1 MIRTLVLNDQPLEL
15 DSSLGWLYIYQRQF
29 GHDILPD
36 VMPLVEAVLAGLGDI
51 LTAVSDQGGEK
62 TMDVEAAL
70 GLLNSDN
77 IVEMFIKMAGMELT
91 TVLNILW
98 AMAKNKDP
106 YLPDPQ
112 KFVNSF
118 DRLPLIDE
126 LAPALFYII
135 IDSSISSKNSK
146 SLLAKLEKAMP
157 SISTLLPSPQSTE
170 G

>member
-36 VMPLVEAVLAGLGDI
+36 IMPLAEAVLAGLGDI

>member
-36 VMPLVEAVLAGLGDI
+36 VMPLAEAVLAGLGDI

>member
-1 MIRTLVLNDQPLEL
+1 MIRTLVLNDQPMEL

-36 VMPLVEAVLAGLGDI
+36 IMPLAEAVLAGLGDI

-62 TMDVEAAL
+62 TMDVEAVL

-98 AMAKNKDP
+98 AMVRNKN
-106 YLPDPQ
+106 PQ
-112 KFVNSF
+112 TPGPQEFVNSF

-135 IDSSISSKNSK
+135 VDSSVSSKNSEG
-146 SLLAKLEKAMP
+146 LLAKIEKAMP